1 MVNND
6 DMLDVRRLQVLSA
19 VVETGSVTGA
29 AARLGYTV
37 SSVSQQVSQLERE
50 VGLELLE
57 KAGRG
62 IKPTQAGTVLAEHA
76 DTILACVGD
85 AENAMEDM
93 RSGRTGRVRVASFAS
108 AGDSLLPAAVA
119 ALRRS
124 SPGLHVATT
133 ICETD
138 EAYDD
143 LHAARIDLAVVLEP
157 FGPGDAP
164 VDGLVRKHLLDDRYR
179 ILLPAGHRLA
189 QERTV
194 DLHDLADDDWVACVG
209 GNGSCQDDTTNV
221 CRRAGF
227 SPTFVAHAVEFP
239 AAQAYVA
246 TGIGVSLVPV
256 LALGSLRE
264 GVVVKKLRREPEPRH
279 VWALTRSGLA
289 KQAAVAQTMRA
300 LRDAANAHLAAT
312 GARRRAPV
320 RASA

>member
-1 MVNND
+1 MMNNGG
-6 DMLDVRRLQVLSA
+6 MLDVRRLQVLSA
-19 VVETGSVTGA
+19 VVETGSVTAA

-57 KAGRG
+57 KVGRG

-85 AENAMEDM
+85 AQNAMEDM

-119 ALRRS
+119 TLRRS
-124 SPGLHVATT
+124 QPGLHVATT
-133 ICETD
+133 IREVD

-143 LHAARIDLAVVLEP
+143 LRAARIDLAIVLEP
-157 FGPGDAP
+157 FGPGDEP
-164 VDGLVRKHLLDDRYR
+164 VDGLVRKHLLDDPYR

-189 QERTV
+189 HERT
-194 DLHDLADDDWVACVG
+194 LELFDLADDDWVACVG
-209 GNGSCQDDTTNV
+209 GNGSCQDDTTDV

-246 TGIGVSLVPV
+246 TGIGVGLAPV
-256 LALGSLRE
+256 LALGSVRE
-264 GVVVKKLRREPEPRH
+264 GVVVKRLRREPEPRH
-279 VWALTRSGLA
+279 VWTLTRPGLA
-289 KQAAVAQTMRA
+289 KDAAVVQTVRA

-312 GARRRAPV
+312 GTRRRAPSKL
-320 RASA
+320 SA